1 MLSGGSLKYKSR
13 YNYKEEKSSVFRLFE
28 IHYENEK
35 NKSGETPVFV
45 VKEDEPKK
53 KVSK

>member
-1 MLSGGSLKYKSR
+1 MLSGSSLKYRNR
-13 YNYKEEKSSVFRLFE
+13 YDYKEEKSSVFRLFE

-35 NKSGETPVFV
+35 NESGETPVFV

-53 KVSK
+53 KVTK